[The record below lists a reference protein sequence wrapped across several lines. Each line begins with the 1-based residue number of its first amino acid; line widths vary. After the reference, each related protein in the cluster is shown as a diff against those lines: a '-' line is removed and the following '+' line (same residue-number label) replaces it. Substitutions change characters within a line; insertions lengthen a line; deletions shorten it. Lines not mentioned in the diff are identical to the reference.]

1 MSDEEQLVAEQ
12 VVAVA
17 QSRALTVRISQH
29 TAEEF
34 WRVDVSP
41 DPAAPEGHMTATVS
55 PGDSFM
61 MYLIRGAV
69 DGEELAWRHLAH
81 WGRDN
86 LSRSAVV
93 PGRCFA

>member
-1 MSDEEQLVAEQ
+1 MSDGEQLVAEQ
-12 VVAVA
+12 VVAVGR
-17 QSRALTVRISQH
+17 SGALTVRISQH

-34 WRVDVSP
+34 WRVDVSSE
-41 DPAAPEGHMTATVS
+41 PASAPGHMTATVS

-61 MYLIRGAV
+61 MHLIRDAV
-69 DGEELAWRHLAH
+69 AGEDLAWRHLAY

-86 LSRSAVV
+86 LTRSAVV